1 MNNYYKNATVFFE
14 DVFNACTKHAMKRE
28 SDLEWCSIE
37 MALLAEMETMAKELN
52 IPLYDYSNE
61 TETEAIEH
69 YLLVFKGMV

>member
-14 DVFNACTKHAMKRE
+14 DVFNACCKHAAKTE

-37 MALLAEMETMAKELN
+37 IALLTEMETMARELD
-52 IPLYDYSNE
+52 IPIYDYSHE

-69 YLLVFKGMV
+69 YLKVFKNMM